1 MQRVSWHGRS
11 RTSRT
16 GRVSGGRW
24 RFSSHGRPDL
34 YVLFNASA
42 DAQRFTLPPGR
53 WWKRLVDTNLP
64 SPDDVVEEKDAVP
77 LRPADHYFA
86 SARSAVI
93 LIAPS

>member
-1 MQRVSWHGRS
+1 MSWHGAQPNEPDW
-11 RTSRT
+11 T
-16 GRVSGGRW
+16 GQRRALA
-24 RFSSHGRPDL
+24 FQLHGRPDL
-34 YVLFNASA
+34 YVLFNASTES
-42 DAQRFTLPPGR
+42 QRFTLPPGR
-53 WWKRLVDTNLP
+53 PWKRLLDTNLP